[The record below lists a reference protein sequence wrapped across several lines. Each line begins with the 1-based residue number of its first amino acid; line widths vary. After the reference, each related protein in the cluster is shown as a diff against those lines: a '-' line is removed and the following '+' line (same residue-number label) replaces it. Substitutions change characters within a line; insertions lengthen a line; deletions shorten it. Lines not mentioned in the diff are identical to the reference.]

1 MIKET
6 LKTESLTLI
15 NNALILV
22 VVVLVV
28 VVHWF
33 APTGPG

>member
-1 MIKET
+1 MKET
-6 LKTESLTLI
+6 LKTKSLTLI
-15 NNALILV
+15 NDALILV